1 MSPNTWNI
9 DWRMVYRELQVGV
22 EQELFWYRQECQLWD
37 VPRPPRADALVGVTK
52 ALGIEVTWNACI
64 LDLDD
69 HVRPTFGGKEPSV
82 VFCDK
87 NTGPGIVGVSAEERE
102 RDSCDD
108 LTLRQCLM
116 LNLGIYMMCGKYPG
130 DNAKVLCAGSRTSR
144 GEVPVV
150 FYDGE
155 KHKVHIFEKPVKF
168 KAMELGLYK
177 IVRRILP

>member
-1 MSPNTWNI
+1 MCRDLRGLT
-9 DWRMVYRELQVGV
+9 L
-22 EQELFWYRQECQLWD
+22 LW
-37 VPRPPRADALVGVTK
+37 GVTK

-177 IVRRILP
+177 IVRADPAVTRLVPPTPRVGGIFLLYFTL